1 LVARPAWH
9 DATAPTSHPVL
20 LIACYGV
27 CVSTQIEEP
36 SDDQVATAVE
46 TLKLLADPTR
56 LRILWA
62 LLHGEH
68 SVGHLADHVGA
79 PAPAVSQHLAKLRLA
94 RLVQTRRDGNHI
106 FYLADDDHVGRLLAE
121 ALFHAGSG
129 GKQKE
134 GRSA

>member
-1 LVARPAWH
+1 M
-9 DATAPTSHPVL
+9 
-20 LIACYGV
+20 

-36 SDDQVATAVE
+36 SDAQVAAGVD

-79 PAPAVSQHLAKLRLA
+79 PPAAVSQHLAKLRLA
-94 RLVQTRRDGNHI
+94 RLVRTRRDGNHI
-106 FYLADDDHVGRLLAE
+106 FYLADDDHVRRLVEE
-121 ALFHAGSG
+121 ALFHAGG
-129 GKQKE
+129 AVQRRK

>member
-1 LVARPAWH
+1 M
-9 DATAPTSHPVL
+9 
-20 LIACYGV
+20 
-27 CVSTQIEEP
+27 STQIEEP

-106 FYLADDDHVGRLLAE
+106 FYLADDDHVRRLVQE
-121 ALFHAGSG
+121 ALFDASG
-129 GKQKE
+129 VVRHGE
-134 GRSA
+134 GRTA

>member
-1 LVARPAWH
+1 MSA
-9 DATAPTSHPVL
+9 
-20 LIACYGV
+20 
-27 CVSTQIEEP
+27 QIEEP
-36 SDDQVATAVE
+36 SEAQVATGVE

-68 SVGHLADHVGA
+68 SVGNLAEHVGA

-106 FYLADDDHVGRLLAE
+106 FYLADDDHVRRLVEE
-121 ALFHAGSG
+121 ALFHASG
-129 GKQKE
+129 VVRRRE
-134 GRSA
+134 GRTA

>member
-1 LVARPAWH
+1 
-9 DATAPTSHPVL
+9 
-20 LIACYGV
+20 
-27 CVSTQIEEP
+27 VSTQIEEP

>member
-106 FYLADDDHVGRLLAE
+106 FYLADDDHVGRLVAE